1 MNVVVYHDAEGGAEG
16 REVIRNKEF
25 YFDERTRRMG
35 IFKFNVLITSNSVVL
50 KDWQH
55 FEKIRWRYVVVD
67 EAHSLKNKDS
77 QFSSA
82 LKVQATRAFHFSSGG
97 HLWCF

>member
-1 MNVVVYHDAEGGAEG
+1 MVPFSMNVVVYHDAEGGADG
-16 REVIRNKEF
+16 REVIRNNEF

-77 QFSSA
+77 QLSSA
-82 LKVQATRAFHFSSGG
+82 LKVRFV
-97 HLWCF
+97 

>member
-1 MNVVVYHDAEGGAEG
+1 MNVVVYHDAEGGSDG
-16 REVIRNKEF
+16 REVIRNTEF

-77 QFSSA
+77 QLSSA
-82 LKVQATRAFHFSSGG
+82 LKVQIIATMRFTALGV
-97 HLWCF
+97 